1 MEHNESNDKA
11 QAFLE
16 YTIAS
21 IVDHPEAVKVER
33 KVDDMG
39 VLMTLRVHPED
50 MGKVIGRSGKTAQA
64 IRILLRVV
72 GMKNHA
78 HVSLTIEEPNGGQ
91 RPAPFSGPAR
101 SEPAPIL
108 GRSAEEAL
116 EDLKAL

>member
-1 MEHNESNDKA
+1 MIEHNESNDKA

-16 YTIAS
+16 DIIAS

-72 GMKNHA
+72 GMKHHA
-78 HVSLTIEEPNGGQ
+78 HVSLTIEEPEGGQ
-91 RPAPFSGPAR
+91 RPAPLSA
-101 SEPAPIL
+101 PAPL
-108 GRSAEEAL
+108 LSRSVEDAI
-116 EDLKAL
+116 EDLKSL